1 MSCDLI
7 MTEPNGKVNYSDYDD
22 HGGCGFAE
30 VFRESNLMAPHKQVL
45 FVPCGM
51 SLSTI
56 GSNLTL
62 KTTTND
68 NSGKVISL

>member
-7 MTEPNGKVNYSDYDD
+7 MTEPNGKVNYSMAEDD
-22 HGGCGFAE
+22 DDDGGCGF
-30 VFRESNLMAPHKQVL
+30 VVLFRKSNLMAPHKQVL

-56 GSNLTL
+56 GGNMTL
-62 KTTTND
+62 KN
-68 NSGKVISL
+68 NGRRQLK